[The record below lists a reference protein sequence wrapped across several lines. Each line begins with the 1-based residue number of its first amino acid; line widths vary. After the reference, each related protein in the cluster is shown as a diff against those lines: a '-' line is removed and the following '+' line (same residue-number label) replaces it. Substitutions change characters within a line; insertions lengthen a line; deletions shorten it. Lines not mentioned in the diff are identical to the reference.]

1 MERTSR
7 EAWAKRVERWKDSG
21 LTAAEYAAET
31 GIKAHTLSWWRWRLG
46 GGVATAKG
54 ATKPA
59 RRVAPKPAELAPPK
73 PSVTFVEMPSV
84 ATPGGSS
91 LELVLRSSTRIVVP
105 PDFDATALG
114 RLLDVLEARG

>member
-7 EAWAKRVERWKDSG
+7 DVWAKRVERWKDSG

-46 GGVATAKG
+46 GGVATTKR
-54 ATKPA
+54 ATKPV
-59 RRVAPKPAELAPPK
+59 RRVVSKAAELAAPKPSL
-73 PSVTFVEMPSV
+73 TFVEMPS
-84 ATPGGSS
+84 AARTGGSS
-91 LELVLRSSTRIVVP
+91 LELVLPSSTRIVVP